1 MTKFKVYICFD
12 CQHDLCKLGT
22 VIFTWLNSLLLEA
35 GFCYGKEEC
44 TLQIVGPAVRTY
56 SLTEIVPWRLVR
68 LNITPDF
75 P

>member
-1 MTKFKVYICFD
+1 MTKFRIYICFE
-12 CQHDLCKLGT
+12 CQHDICKLGT
-22 VIFTWLNSLLLEA
+22 AIFTWLNSLLLEA